1 MSIRRSMKLAIAA
14 VLLAATGSADALAA
28 PQDVCASL
36 EANLAA
42 VQRAASGNAGQLQ
55 QIDQSMARARQDLDR
70 ASAQARA
77 AGCMGGFFLFA
88 PRPDPRCGAMMATVN
103 RLQAAYARLA
113 DARNR
118 AGGDPYTLNRNR
130 TALLQALG
138 NNNCGPQYA
147 AYGNGGGYQQQGG
160 GGFFASLFGPS
171 RFRSYDQYGTFDN
184 GGAPAP
190 QVGTYRTLC
199 VRTCDGYYF
208 PISFSTVP
216 SRFATDQ
223 ETCQSMCPGSD
234 VALYIHRNPG
244 QESEDMVSLT
254 GQPYSSLA
262 TAFKYRQSYDAA
274 CTCHSAMQASLSP
287 TAPNGDARR
296 SLGLRPTP
304 ARSAA
309 QAQSQRGPRD
319 AGQPRRRLRAFRGEA
334 GRGDGG
340 RRRPD
345 GKRRAVERS
354 LGPDR
359 RPVVLH
365 RSVEAAQRTT
375 VMRVAARVMPV

>member
-1 MSIRRSMKLAIAA
+1 MKLAIAA
-14 VLLAATGSADALAA
+14 VLLAATGAADALAA

-42 VQRAASGNAGQLQ
+42 VQRAASGNAGQVQ
-55 QIDQSMARARQDLDR
+55 QIDQAMTRQRQDLDR
-70 ASAQARA
+70 ATAQARA

-103 RLQAAYARLA
+103 RMQANYSRLA

-118 AGGDPYTLNRNR
+118 AGGDPYTVNRNR
-130 TALLQALG
+130 TALLQALA

-147 AYGNGGGYQQQGG
+147 AYGTRPQQQGG

-216 SRFATDQ
+216 SKFASDQ
-223 ETCQSMCPGSD
+223 QTCQSMCPGSD

-254 GQPYSSLA
+254 GQPYASLP
-262 TAFKYRQSYDAA
+262 TALKYRQSYDAA
-274 CTCHSAMQASLSP
+274 CTCHPTMQASLSP
-287 TAPNGDARR
+287 AAPANATPVDPSAFAKPPLPAPR
-296 SLGLRPTP
+296 LRPNPNEDPETLANREGGYVP
-304 ARSAA
+304 SEVKPGAA
-309 QAQSQRGPRD
+309 TAGEGDQTASVVQSNG
-319 AGQPRRRLRAFRGEA
+319 
-334 GRGDGG
+334 
-340 RRRPD
+340 
-345 GKRRAVERS
+345 
-354 LGPDR
+354 
-359 RPVVLH
+359 
-365 RSVEAAQRTT
+365 RSVRIVGPSYYIAQ
-375 VMRVAARVMPV
+375 